1 MVTML
6 NDLTA
11 AVNLSLPS
19 SWVSIILDYLHGAVF
34 YMYFLYVLTP
44 KWNKKYN
51 PLYVLLSALAY
62 VTFAYMGEGW
72 QKSVEGIPFVVRYAA
87 AISFLTMLLIVV
99 FGFKD
104 TFRKKFL
111 HITLLFVQ
119 ILLTDALSTLFIF
132 AIDPESRVDNA
143 GPAAFAAGKLLFIF
157 IIFPLTA
164 VVGRFFRKKDFIL
177 PGPQM
182 FVFSLFSLMEFV
194 MLLNSLYVYNG
205 QYNTQFFAWFLVE
218 LALCIVVNVL
228 ILYVLRK
235 AATKD
240 ELEQQLTLSQL
251 QSVHTRQIEED
262 NAQLRML
269 RHDVKNTLATA
280 EILLQKGETAQA
292 ERFLHDFHTS
302 IDRESKTA
310 YCQNAIVN
318 SVLLLKAQQAKKAG
332 FHLKCDVFC
341 PHEIAI
347 DAFDLCSL
355 FSNLL
360 DNAIDHA
367 DRSQSSELLI
377 SAWQNKNDY
386 VIRCQN
392 RFAPERTVR
401 NRLGK
406 TNQGLG
412 LSIIKKTVKKYD
424 GTMDIQKDENFTI
437 TLWLKAGS
445 GENA

>member
-1 MVTML
+1 M
-6 NDLTA
+6 
-11 AVNLSLPS
+11 
-19 SWVSIILDYLHGAVF
+19 HGFAC
-34 YMYFLYVLTP
+34 FLYFTLVLTP
-44 KWNKKYN
+44 RWPKKYN
-51 PLYVLLSALAY
+51 ALFVLLSSALFY
-62 VTFAYMGEGW
+62 TLPTYISGVQNNVFEGL
-72 QKSVEGIPFVVRYAA
+72 PFKLRV
-87 AISFLTMLLIVV
+87 SFLVSGGIIFFSVLFCYKNKLLQKLLHLIVQFLIFIVTDMTCSIIVSAITGTESLYTMSPYAYLLAKLIFTMLAFPITGLVALV
-99 FGFKD
+99 FK
-104 TFRKKFL
+104 RQK
-111 HITLLFVQ
+111 
-119 ILLTDALSTLFIF
+119 
-132 AIDPESRVDNA
+132 
-143 GPAAFAAGKLLFIF
+143 
-157 IIFPLTA
+157 FPLAPRQMAVLAIFVALETIMIFNTVYTQNSQFDDGYFVWLSIELLLCVVSDVLVLHMLKTTA
-164 VVGRFFRKKDFIL
+164 EK
-177 PGPQM
+177 
-182 FVFSLFSLMEFV
+182 E
-194 MLLNSLYVYNG
+194 
-205 QYNTQFFAWFLVE
+205 
-218 LALCIVVNVL
+218 
-228 ILYVLRK
+228 
-235 AATKD
+235 
-240 ELEQQLTLSQL
+240 ELEKQLTLSQL

-269 RHDVKNTLATA
+269 RHDVKNTLTTA

-392 RFAPERTVR
+392 RFAPEHTVR

-445 GENA
+445 AENA